1 MGIYEVTL
9 TAQVTER
16 ITVRARDEDDACEL
30 AEKIIRSETLDC
42 KDLDWEWVDAVFGSE
57 HDLEIIGE

>member
-1 MGIYEVTL
+1 MPIYEITL

-16 ITVRARDEDDACEL
+16 VTVKARDVDAAFEL
-30 AEKIIRSETLDC
+30 AEKIVRGETSDC
-42 KDLDWEWVDAVFGSE
+42 RDLEWDWTDYVIGSE

>member
-16 ITVRARDEDDACEL
+16 VTVRARDEDDACEL
-30 AEKIIRSETLDC
+30 AEKIVRGGTVDC
-42 KDLDWEWVDAVFGSE
+42 RGLEWDWAEVVIGSE
-57 HDLEIIGE
+57 HDLDRTGE

>member
-16 ITVRARDEDDACEL
+16 VTVKARDEDAAFEL
-30 AEKIIRSETLDC
+30 AEQIVRGGTIDC
-42 KDLDWEWVDAVFGSE
+42 RDLEWDWTDYVIGSE
-57 HDLEIIGE
+57 HDLAEV